1 MQPNNESFTDAQIDL
16 FELFQIIYNAK
27 FILIIAALAGFIIGW
42 IYSAFQPKLYYSEVL
57 LAQASVGS
65 SGGGSFSSQFGGFA
79 QMVGVNLSGGGSS
92 KSNTNLAIEVIK
104 SRKFANDFVKNR
116 NLIPYFFAVEGYDK
130 KTERLFFDGSLYD
143 EKKNKWLEEEPSL
156 SLIQAAFLDSITIDK
171 DTKPGYFL
179 IGFQHQSPKIARDL
193 TNWVVADIN
202 AHLIKRDVVEAEKA
216 VDYLQNKASETSI
229 AEIRKIFFE
238 LIKRQKETI
247 MLANIRKE
255 YVFETIDPPVIPLGV
270 SSPNVKLIRI
280 IFSVIFTFTSII
292 MVLLNAYYFKFK
304 LSSKALKTKILER

>member
-1 MQPNNESFTDAQIDL
+1 MQSNNEGILSETQIDL

-27 FILIIAALAGFIIGW
+27 FIIIIAALAGFMIGW

-57 LAQASVGS
+57 LAQASGGS
-65 SGGGSFSSQFGGFA
+65 SGGSSFSSQFGGLA

-92 KSNTNLAIEVIK
+92 KSNTSLAIEVMK

-116 NLIPYFFAVEGYDK
+116 KLIPYFFAVEGYNK
-130 KTERLFFDGSLYD
+130 KTDKLFFDGSLYD
-143 EKKNKWLEEEPSL
+143 EKKNKWIEEEPSL
-156 SLIQAAFLDSITIDK
+156 SLIHAVFLDSISIDK

-179 IGFQHQSPKIARDL
+179 IGFEHQSPKIARDL

-216 VDYLQNKASETSI
+216 VDYLQKKASETSI

-280 IFSVIFTFTSII
+280 IFSIIFTFTSII
-292 MVLLNAYYFKFK
+292 VVLLNAYFLNNK
-304 LSSKALKTKILER
+304 LSLKSSKT